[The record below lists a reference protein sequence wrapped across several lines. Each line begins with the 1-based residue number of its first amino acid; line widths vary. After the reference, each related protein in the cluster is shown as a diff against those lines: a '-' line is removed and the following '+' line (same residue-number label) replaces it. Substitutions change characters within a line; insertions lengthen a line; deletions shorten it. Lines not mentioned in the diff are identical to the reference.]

1 MGILHGMSKKP
12 PIDDDEKAL
21 FQQAVQGTQPLF
33 HEGRRGAVKK
43 AQDPAAAYRRQQ
55 ASEEKVV
62 HHPTDL
68 THTALGVED
77 SVFFAAV
84 GMQKKQIKRLKQG
97 DYEWDAT
104 LDLHGLHLMEAEV
117 QLLAFL
123 EDCYQ
128 RQYRYLRIIHGKG
141 ARSAEGKPLMKNLA
155 VLLVQ
160 QCPHLLAMS
169 SAIPRDG
176 GNGALY
182 VVLKR
187 F

>member
-1 MGILHGMSKKP
+1 MSKKNS
-12 PIDDDEKAL
+12 IDDDEKAL
-21 FQQAVQGTQPLF
+21 FQQAVQGTQPLSR
-33 HEGRRGAVKK
+33 EKRRAPAKK

-55 ASEEKVV
+55 ASEDKIV

-68 THTALGVED
+68 THAALGAED

-97 DYEWDAT
+97 DYIWEAT
-104 LDLHGLHLMEAEV
+104 LDLHGLNLMEAEIR
-117 QLLAFL
+117 LLAFL

-128 RQYRYLRIIHGKG
+128 QQHRYLRIIHGKG
-141 ARSAEGKPLMKNLA
+141 ARSTEGKPLMKNLA
-155 VLLVQ
+155 ILLVQ
-160 QCPHLLAMS
+160 QSPHLLAMS